1 MMFGGRGV
9 VAMSAPTAMS
19 VTTAS
24 VVVSLAVTLVM
35 VAATAVG
42 LMGGWLGR

>member
-1 MMFGGRGV
+1 MSGGLGV
-9 VAMSAPTAMS
+9 VATSAPTAMS

-24 VVVSLAVTLVM
+24 VMVGLTPALVM

-42 LMGGWLGR
+42 WMGGWLGW